1 MRADCHLL
9 RRLRPTSRPA
19 VPLRTSTSTQ
29 EDGSRWAA
37 QGAGASLV
45 VWGPRESGERA
56 PVTEHARREPS
67 CGDAVGVLASC
78 PAVPRDVPAPV
89 LF

>member
-9 RRLRPTSRPA
+9 RRLRPPSRPA

-45 VWGPRESGERA
+45 VRGLRESGERA
-56 PVTEHARREPS
+56 PVTEHARREPFS
-67 CGDAVGVLASC
+67 GDLVAAPRSTQPRVAPRRA
-78 PAVPRDVPAPV
+78 PALR
-89 LF
+89 